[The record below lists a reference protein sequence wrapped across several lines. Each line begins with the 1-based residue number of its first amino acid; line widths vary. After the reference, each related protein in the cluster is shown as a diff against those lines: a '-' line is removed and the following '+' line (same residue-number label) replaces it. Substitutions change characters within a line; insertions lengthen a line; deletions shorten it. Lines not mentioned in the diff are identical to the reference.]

1 MRLILTSLTA
11 ALLVAAPALAGG
23 RRHAAAVS
31 APRGEVAISFESVT
45 AGGADALFDAG
56 VTSQARKAP
65 RHTFGIRVQ
74 GGAAQGT
81 ATLRAALESF
91 DGRCTIRIDGIEL
104 GTAPK
109 IIAARV
115 PLGSITT
122 HTLEIVVPPAVP
134 EGAFASSVRWEAT
147 TND

>member
-1 MRLILTSLTA
+1 MLTLLSA
-11 ALLVAAPALAGG
+11 ALLVAAPASAGD

-31 APRGEVAISFESVT
+31 APRGEAAISFAGVT

-65 RHTFGIRVQ
+65 RHSFGIRVDA
-74 GGAAQGT
+74 GGARGT

-91 DGRCTIRIDGIEL
+91 DGRCTIRIDGVEL

-109 IIAARV
+109 VIAARV

-122 HTLEIVVPPAVP
+122 HTLEIVVKPTVA

>member
-1 MRLILTSLTA
+1 MRAILTSLLA
-11 ALLVAAPALAGG
+11 ALLVAAPASAGG
-23 RRHAAAVS
+23 RRRVAAVS
-31 APRGEVAISFESVT
+31 APRAEVAIAFAGVT
-45 AGGADALFDAG
+45 ADGADALFDAG

-65 RHTFGIRVQ
+65 RHTFGIRVDA
-74 GGAAQGT
+74 GAAQGT

-91 DGRCTIRIDGIEL
+91 DGRCAIRIDGIEL
-104 GTAPK
+104 GTAAK
-109 IIAARV
+109 VIAARV

-122 HTLEIVVPPAVP
+122 HTLEIVVPRSVP